1 MARRQTILT
10 KQVMADIPAMIAN
23 GMEAAAIAEQL
34 GCNLGTL
41 RVRCSQAGISLRTA
55 KHCRLSISPETMMG
69 LRQYANVKG
78 CTDVKLAIDL
88 LKVIVQDNLYDAVLD
103 ESSNAGAANLKPF
116 EESI

>member
-10 KQVMADIPAMIAN
+10 KQVMADIPAMIAD
-23 GMEAAAIAEQL
+23 GMEAAAIAERL

-55 KHCRLSISPETMMG
+55 KYCRLSISPETVMG

-78 CTDVKLAIDL
+78 CTKVKLAIDL
-88 LKVIVQDNLYDAVLD
+88 LKLIVQDNLYDAVLD
-103 ESSNAGAANLKPF
+103 S
-116 EESI
+116 

>member
-1 MARRQTILT
+1 MAG
-10 KQVMADIPAMIAN
+10 IPAMIAD
-23 GMEAAAIAEQL
+23 GMGAAAIAEKL

-41 RVRCSQAGISLRTA
+41 RVRCSQAGISLRAA

-103 ESSNAGAANLKPF
+103 ESSNAGPQT
-116 EESI
+116 